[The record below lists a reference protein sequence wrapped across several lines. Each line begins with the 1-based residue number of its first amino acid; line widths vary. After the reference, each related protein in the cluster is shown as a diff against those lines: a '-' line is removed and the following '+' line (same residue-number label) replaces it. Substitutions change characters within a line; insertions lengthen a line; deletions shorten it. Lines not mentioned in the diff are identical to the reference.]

1 MEKREGNYDLL
12 RIISAVAVIMIHVSA
27 RWFGYAI
34 DTIAQGLSMQDIVSP
49 FWLCIYN
56 SVSRF
61 AVPCF
66 VMLSGAFILDN
77 ERNAE
82 YRNFYSKSFSKIGVP
97 TIVFSILYVL
107 YQIPSYFWGGINGLA
122 SLAKRIIEGNP
133 MYHMWYMYML
143 IVLYILAPVVI
154 RFKNS
159 ISEKNFYKI
168 SLVFLAFASISMWT
182 GSPRLA
188 WDVGGSFE
196 YLGYF
201 MIGYSI
207 RKSSRK
213 NNGKAVLAGSAGI
226 LLEVC
231 AAGLEY
237 LQMAAGIAEDELKY
251 TIVGPS
257 NPLIVLA
264 SVLIFYGFTVLD
276 IKKDVAKLSSMT
288 FWIYLIHAGVWD
300 FITKAA
306 AKRGYILVKSDGMV
320 WIPVWVAV
328 VFVIS
333 WILSKLYIWLWG
345 IIDKEKRLT
354 NMMLRIAHL

>member
-12 RIISAVAVIMIHVSA
+12 RIISAVAVIMIHVSS

-107 YQIPSYFWGGINGLA
+107 YQIPSYFGGGINGLV

-159 ISEKNFYKI
+159 ISENNFYKI
-168 SLVFLAFASISMWT
+168 TLVFLAFASISMWT
-182 GSPRLA
+182 GSSRLA

-201 MIGYSI
+201 MVGYSI

-213 NNGKAVLAGSAGI
+213 NNGKGVLAVSAGI

-276 IKKDVAKLSSMT
+276 IKKEVTKLSSMT

-300 FITKAA
+300 FIPKTA
-306 AKRGYILVKSDGMV
+306 AKRGHILVKSDGMI

-333 WILSKLYIWLWG
+333 WMLSKLYIWLWG

-354 NMMLRIAHL
+354 NMLLRIAHL